1 MDPNEVIEALK
12 RRGHRM
18 TSQRVAIV
26 EEIAR
31 AKGHIAPN
39 EVTRNVQE
47 RLPAVNASTVYRTFD
62 LLEEM
67 GVVSHAHLEHG
78 AEYHTAGAIDHV
90 HLVCSNCGKEVA
102 LDESA
107 TEPLK
112 REIARHSGF
121 VPDFTHF
128 AISGLC
134 FDCKSR
140 SDG

>member
-1 MDPNEVIEALK
+1 
-12 RRGHRM
+12 M

-31 AKGHIAPN
+31 SKGHIAPH

-67 GVVSHAHLEHG
+67 GIVSHAHLEHG

-90 HLVCSNCGKEVA
+90 HLLCSNCGKEVA
-102 LDESA
+102 LDAAA
-107 TEPLK
+107 TEPLN
-112 REIARHSGF
+112 REIERHTGF
-121 VPDFTHF
+121 LPDFTHF
-128 AISGLC
+128 AIAGLC
-134 FDCKSR
+134 ADCREDSN
-140 SDG
+140 G